1 MTNRRV
7 VKLNDRSYSYDSY
20 EITESRYTNVR
31 NIKKKKKKEYVV
43 NIMFNY
49 YIVEKVYAI
58 KLWNCCEPGI
68 GRELFLLRKLQFF
81 FFLLKLIIHVGGEWK
96 GGWLN
101 YWQVCWKGQ
110 GLERIDGQSGTYVSH
125 CSML

>member
-31 NIKKKKKKEYVV
+31 NIKKKKKIEYVV

-81 FFLLKLIIHVGGEWK
+81 FF
-96 GGWLN
+96 
-101 YWQVCWKGQ
+101 C
-110 GLERIDGQSGTYVSH
+110 
-125 CSML
+125 

>member
-31 NIKKKKKKEYVV
+31 NIKKKKKEYVV

-58 KLWNCCEPGI
+58 KL
-68 GRELFLLRKLQFF
+68 
-81 FFLLKLIIHVGGEWK
+81 
-96 GGWLN
+96 
-101 YWQVCWKGQ
+101 
-110 GLERIDGQSGTYVSH
+110 
-125 CSML
+125 